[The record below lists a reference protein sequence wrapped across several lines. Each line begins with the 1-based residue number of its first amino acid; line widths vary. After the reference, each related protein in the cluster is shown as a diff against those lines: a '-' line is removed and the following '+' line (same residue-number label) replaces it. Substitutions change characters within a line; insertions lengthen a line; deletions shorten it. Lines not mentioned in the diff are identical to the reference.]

1 MESKK
6 TMKRSSYMLPA
17 ESRAVWKKL
26 RGLAENGDMKAI
38 KLYYDILAKKE
49 QGSASAAAAA
59 SGEGVSGGKREPDM
73 MPLAAIRR
81 AVFGDSAMQKDYL
94 RVLEAEKNG
103 TEEAGGADAADD
115 TAVTEVTEEDREEDT
130 ETVREAEISDNEY
143 DSEWESGG
151 NGEADA

>member
-1 MESKK
+1 MESQK
-6 TMKRSSYMLPA
+6 TKKRSLYMLPA

-49 QGSASAAAAA
+49 QGSASAASA
-59 SGEGVSGGKREPDM
+59 SGVGMSGGKKEPDM

-81 AVFGDSAMQKDYL
+81 AVFGDNAMQKDYL

-103 TEEAGGADAADD
+103 TEEAGGDDAAADD
-115 TAVTEVTEEDREEDT
+115 TVITEEDREEDT
-130 ETVREAEISDNEY
+130 ETVRDAAISDHE
-143 DSEWESGG
+143 DDGEWESEE